1 MPAKGPRLGQKARV
15 ERGDY
20 QCHSHRGTQT
30 VTQIKASS
38 RLTLS
43 HSRQVS
49 SGVQMTRQVHKEVP
63 PHCLPAAPSPRL
75 RAADGVRRFKLQ
87 PARQSVNYNSVAGHV
102 GLPETNAMPILRTSG
117 MNNSKFRASRFYFPS
132 SNCSQ
137 AGGKKEAQN
146 MGCEITSVRSRVDN
160 VATRRG
166 MTGISARNKRP
177 RSDFNSTRPSGLL
190 NNICACNKG

>member
-1 MPAKGPRLGQKARV
+1 MPAKGPRLGQKAQV

-75 RAADGVRRFKLQ
+75 RAADRVRRFKLQ
-87 PARQSVNYNSVAGHV
+87 PGRQSVNYNSVAGHV
-102 GLPETNAMPILRTSG
+102 GLPETNASAGFAHERNEQQVGFISPPPTVAKRGEKKKPKIWAAR
-117 MNNSKFRASRFYFPS
+117 
-132 SNCSQ
+132 SQ
-137 AGGKKEAQN
+137 A
-146 MGCEITSVRSRVDN
+146 
-160 VATRRG
+160 
-166 MTGISARNKRP
+166 SAHELIMWQH
-177 RSDFNSTRPSGLL
+177 D
-190 NNICACNKG
+190 AA

>member
-43 HSRQVS
+43 HSGQVS

-75 RAADGVRRFKLQ
+75 RAADWVRRFKLQ
-87 PARQSVNYNSVAGHV
+87 PGRQSVDYNSVAGHV
-102 GLPETNAMPILRTSG
+102 GLPETNARAG
-117 MNNSKFRASRFYFPS
+117 MNNGKFRASRFYFPS
-132 SNCSQ
+132 SYCSE
-137 AGGKKEAQN
+137 AGGEKEAQYL
-146 MGCEITSVRSRVDN
+146 GCEITSVRSRVDN
-160 VATRRG
+160 AATRRG
-166 MTGISARNKRP
+166 MTGISAVNKRS

-190 NNICACNKG
+190 NSICACNKG

>member
-75 RAADGVRRFKLQ
+75 RAADWVRRFKLQ
-87 PARQSVNYNSVAGHV
+87 PGRQSVDYNSVAGHV
-102 GLPETNAMPILRTSG
+102 GLPETNASAGFAHERNEQRQVPRKSG
-117 MNNSKFRASRFYFPS
+117 FISPPPTVAKR
-132 SNCSQ
+132 
-137 AGGKKEAQN
+137 GGKK
-146 MGCEITSVRSRVDN
+146 RSP
-160 VATRRG
+160 
-166 MTGISARNKRP
+166 ISGLRDHKRP
-177 RSDFNSTRPSGLL
+177 LTS
-190 NNICACNKG
+190 